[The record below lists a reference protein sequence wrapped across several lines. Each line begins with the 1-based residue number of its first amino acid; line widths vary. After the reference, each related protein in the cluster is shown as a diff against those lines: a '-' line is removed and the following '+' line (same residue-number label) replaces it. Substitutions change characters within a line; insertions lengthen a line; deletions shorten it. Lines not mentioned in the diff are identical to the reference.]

1 MIQNPLTRN
10 LSEGNPLIGVT
21 APLIQRRERM
31 AHMNDDGT
39 INMAARIEGST
50 GATNRMAHI
59 QGRVTDAQRTRAAML
74 GVQVIN
80 TYYGAMLIDVPV
92 RPPAFN

>member
-1 MIQNPLTRN
+1 
-10 LSEGNPLIGVT
+10 
-21 APLIQRRERM
+21 M

-39 INMAARIEGST
+39 INMAARVPQAT
-50 GATNRMAHI
+50 NPTNRMAHLMAP
-59 QGRVTDAQRTRAAML
+59 VTQRQRNRAAML

-92 RPPAFN
+92 RPPALN